1 MTKPEILEEKPVS
14 MVELKKEMEKEK
26 KEEPNFR
33 VVRTKEYLSQFVV
46 LDIKKAQELR
56 EKIEKL
62 KIPRLKE
69 EYIIKILDI
78 LPTRVEDLK
87 SILQAYTI
95 TITNDN
101 IKRIVETVKPYAEKK

>member
-1 MTKPEILEEKPVS
+1 MTKPEILEEKPIS
-14 MVELKKEMEKEK
+14 MAELKKEMENTKDED
-26 KEEPNFR
+26 EEPNFR
-33 VVRTKEYLSQFVV
+33 VVRTKEYLNQFIV
-46 LDIKKAQELR
+46 LDVKKAQELR

-78 LPTRVEDLK
+78 LPTRIEDLK

-101 IKRIVETVKPYAEKK
+101 IKRIVETVKPYAK